1 MSASP
6 PIAIR
11 AGSTVRQPVRG
22 RAWSAAAL
30 LLAAL
35 VCLPIAAVVV
45 QAFNPR
51 ENIWP
56 HLLDTVLWHY
66 VSTSLLL
73 LGGVAL
79 GTLAIGISTA
89 WLVTHHDFPG
99 RRLFTWALLLPFAVP
114 AYVVAYIYTDLLEYA
129 GPVQS
134 LLRELFGWKLASE
147 YWFPEIRNLFGAITM
162 LVLVLYPYVFMLARS
177 AFLEQSASLVEA
189 ARLMGRSRR
198 ASFFGVALPMA
209 RPAIVVGLT
218 MALMETLNDY
228 GTVDYFAVR
237 SLSAGIY
244 DVWLG
249 MNNLGGGAQIAT
261 ILLIFILMLV
271 SLEKISRRHQAN
283 YQPGASRLRP
293 LQRQALTGGRATLA
307 SLWCLLPIVLGFVIP
322 AIVLVRYSIL
332 YFAESWTPEFQRIA
346 LNSLML
352 SGTAAV
358 ATMVLGVVLVYAQR
372 LRPSALMRGS
382 IATACLGYAIPG
394 PVIAIG
400 VIIPFA
406 AFDNTLD
413 AVARSA
419 FGVSTGLLLSGTVF
433 AILFAYSVRF
443 LAVSFGAI
451 DASMQKI
458 SPTIDDAARSLGRSP
473 GQILRHVHLPLMRSG
488 LLTAVLVVFVDCMKE
503 LPATLVLRPFNFDTL
518 ATSVYQLAS
527 DELIGQSA
535 LGALLI
541 VIAGLC
547 PVILLSAAIDRQ
559 REAIP
564 HVP

>member
-1 MSASP
+1 MNTAA
-6 PIAIR
+6 IAIQAPAA
-11 AGSTVRQPVRG
+11 AGSTRG
-22 RAWSAAAL
+22 RPWRVAAL

-35 VCLPIAAVVV
+35 VCLPIAAVVL

-73 LGGVAL
+73 LGGVAI
-79 GTLAIGISTA
+79 GTLVLGISAA

-114 AYVVAYIYTDLLEYA
+114 AYVVAYVYTDLLEYA

-134 LLRELFGWKLASE
+134 FLRELFGWRLASE
-147 YWFPEIRNLFGAITM
+147 YWFPEIRNLFGAIVM

-198 ASFFGVALPMA
+198 ASFFSVAMPMA
-209 RPAIVVGLT
+209 RPAIVVGVT

-293 LQRQALTGGRATLA
+293 LQRQRLSGGTALLA

-332 YFAESWTPEFQRIA
+332 YFAESWTADFQRIA
-346 LNSLML
+346 LNSLLL
-352 SGTAAV
+352 SGTAAIV
-358 ATMVLGVVLVYAQR
+358 TMTLGVVLVYAKR

-413 AVARSA
+413 AFARST
-419 FGVSTGLLLSGTVF
+419 FGISTGLLLSGTVF

-458 SPTIDDAARSLGRSP
+458 SPSIDDAARSLGRTP
-473 GQILRHVHLPLMRSG
+473 AEILRHVHLPLMRSG

-535 LGALLI
+535 LGAMLI
-541 VIAGLC
+541 VIAGLI

-559 REAIP
+559 REVIP